1 MRRRYVAGNFGVL
14 PREFGGVDSL
24 QKMAMT
30 ALEAGATSLTCT
42 VPRGSAPTE
51 EMYALR
57 QELAGRISI
66 LFSAVFDL
74 SCPNEPFGFEPDL
87 KIGELQSIIIDRKRV
102 PYPRRLEDMPSFLR
116 ECHYDAGSVMYTIMT
131 TLAARFRSEFDVVRL
146 PDFQL
151 LLDAMDTEERYKL
164 KWGDQ
169 LSLAVDALIDRGV
182 VFDCV
187 LQKDKS
193 GAMIYPVSGLTT
205 IALRRMG
212 ERMGRITISSAAKR
226 AEDLFVGFPMTFVQ
240 LYACGIAN
248 WELPVLGGEWD
259 SFSLR
264 FNCKK
269 IRSSIDKPTKLGYN

>member
-1 MRRRYVAGNFGVL
+1 MIMNRKRYVPGNFGVR
-14 PREFGGVDSL
+14 PSEFGGVDSL
-24 QKMAMT
+24 RKMATT

-42 VPRGSAPTE
+42 VPRGFAPTE
-51 EMYALR
+51 EMYALQR
-57 QELAGRISI
+57 ELAGRISI
-66 LFSAVFDL
+66 LFSSVFDL
-74 SCPNEPFGFEPDL
+74 SCPDAPFEFEPDL
-87 KIGELQSIIIDRKRV
+87 KIGELQSIIINRKRV
-102 PYPRRLEDMPSFLR
+102 PYPQRLEDMPSFLR

-131 TLAARFRSEFDVVRL
+131 TLAARFKAEFDVVRL

-187 LQKDKS
+187 LQKNKF
-193 GAMIYPVSGLTT
+193 GKYVYPVSGLTT

-212 ERMGRITISSAAKR
+212 ERMGRITISSAAER
-226 AEDLFVGFPMTFVQ
+226 AEELFDGFSSTFVM

-248 WELPVLGGEWD
+248 WELPMLGGKWNE
-259 SFSLR
+259 FSLR
-264 FNCKK
+264 YNCKK
-269 IRSSIDKPTKLGYN
+269 IENSIDK